1 MPRAPNQ
8 RVLIWSLKAQPG
20 GGGLCGLELARALN
34 AQPGVTASVCCLAD
48 SAMERLAQS
57 MHLTVHGLPP
67 AFLQSRRAFAVLLD
81 ELRPTLVVNPM
92 LSLRQTP
99 LLPLVLRSTAR
110 YALMI
115 HESRGRPG
123 NSTLAER
130 VGFVA
135 QRWEGAHADLCVAL
149 SEHTAAQVAKDV
161 SPSCL
166 LTRVHPAFTAAV
178 EKSPAAALATP
189 PRILFFGRSNASKGL
204 DRLLAAF
211 AHLRKQIAV
220 ELDLCVSE
228 ATARDLGQRE
238 GVHCQTDFLS
248 EQALEARIQA
258 ADVVALPY
266 ENATQSGVAARA
278 MGVGCPCVATPVGGL
293 PEQVLHERTGRVA
306 RDMTPEAFANALRS
320 VLTDTTGYPALVQEN
335 LALAAGERSWRAFA
349 RALLEALP

>member
-1 MPRAPNQ
+1 MPRGPNQ

-189 PRILFFGRSNASKGL
+189 PRILFFWPQQRVQGPGSPTRGIRASAKA
-204 DRLLAAF
+204 DRRGTGSVR
-211 AHLRKQIAV
+211 LRGN
-220 ELDLCVSE
+220 SPGFRP
-228 ATARDLGQRE
+228 ARG
-238 GVHCQTDFLS
+238 C
-248 EQALEARIQA
+248 
-258 ADVVALPY
+258 ALP
-266 ENATQSGVAARA
+266 
-278 MGVGCPCVATPVGGL
+278 
-293 PEQVLHERTGRVA
+293 
-306 RDMTPEAFANALRS
+306 D
-320 VLTDTTGYPALVQEN
+320 
-335 LALAAGERSWRAFA
+335 
-349 RALLEALP
+349 